1 MFLAIFI
8 AIALIGVVATW
19 GATLHA
25 DSADVI
31 LHRPHLRYV
40 A

>member
-8 AIALIGVVATW
+8 VIALIGVVAAW

-25 DSADVI
+25 DAADV

>member
-8 AIALIGVVATW
+8 VIALIGVVATW

-25 DSADVI
+25 DAADVV
-31 LHRPHLRYV
+31 LHPPHLRHV